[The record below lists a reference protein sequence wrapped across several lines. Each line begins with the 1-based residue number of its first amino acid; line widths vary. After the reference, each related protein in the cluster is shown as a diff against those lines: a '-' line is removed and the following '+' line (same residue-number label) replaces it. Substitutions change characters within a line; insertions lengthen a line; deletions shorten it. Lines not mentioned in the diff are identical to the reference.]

1 MCVCAFSSGKIF
13 CKAHCSKSEERFY
26 FFYFYK
32 VARQIFDTGR
42 AMESVIRRGSLVS
55 ISIKKKL
62 RKLLDLFASGMEF
75 FNLLN
80 SKLLKMRTGRFSF

>member
-62 RKLLDLFASGMEF
+62 KRNRDLFASGIES
-75 FNLLN
+75 LTRLN
-80 SKLLKMRTGRFSF
+80 SKLLKLRTGRFSI

>member
-1 MCVCAFSSGKIF
+1 MCLTMCVCAFSSGKIF

-55 ISIKKKL
+55 ISIKKIYEIGTYL
-62 RKLLDLFASGMEF
+62 VLAW
-75 FNLLN
+75 N
-80 SKLLKMRTGRFSF
+80 S